1 MEVDVIYG
9 VGTDI
14 VEVARIERALQ
25 RGGDRFAKKVLGDE
39 ELLIFF
45 QRRDQAL
52 ARGIRYL
59 ATRFA
64 AKEAF
69 SKAIGTGVR
78 LPMTLRNMQTLNGD
92 QGKPVVVV
100 SDDLEKWMS
109 VRNLTA
115 HVSVSDEVQ
124 QVLAFVVV
132 EQAAT
137 I

>member
-1 MEVDVIYG
+1 VIYG

-25 RGGDRFAKKVLGDE
+25 RGGDRFAKKILGDE
-39 ELLIFF
+39 ELLMFF
-45 QRRDQAL
+45 QRRDQAP

-78 LPMTLRNMQTLNGD
+78 LPMTLRNMQTLSGEH
-92 QGKPVVVV
+92 GRPLVVV
-100 SDDLEKWMS
+100 SDELADWMS
-109 VRNLTA
+109 TQNLRA

-124 QVLAFVVV
+124 HVLAFVVV
-132 EQAAT
+132 EQD
-137 I
+137 

>member
-1 MEVDVIYG
+1 VIYG

-25 RGGDRFAKKVLGDE
+25 RGGDRFAKKILGDE
-39 ELLIFF
+39 ELRIFF
-45 QRRDQAL
+45 QRRDQAP

-78 LPMTLRNMQTLNGD
+78 LPMTLRNMQTLNGEH
-92 QGKPVVVV
+92 GRPLVVV
-100 SDDLEKWMS
+100 SDELADWMS
-109 VRNLTA
+109 AQNLRA

-124 QVLAFVVV
+124 HVLAFVVV
-132 EQAAT
+132 EKD
-137 I
+137 

>member
-1 MEVDVIYG
+1 MIYG

-45 QRRDQAL
+45 HRRDQAP

-78 LPMTLRNMQTLNGD
+78 FPMTLRNMQTLNGE
-92 QGKPVVVV
+92 QGRPVVIV
-100 SDDLEKWMS
+100 SGDLEVWMS
-109 VRNLTA
+109 ARNLTA

-132 EQAAT
+132 EQAT
-137 I
+137 ST

>member
-1 MEVDVIYG
+1 MIYG

-25 RGGDRFAKKVLGDE
+25 RGGDRFAKKILGDE
-39 ELLIFF
+39 ELLMFF
-45 QRRDQAL
+45 QRRDQAP

-78 LPMTLRNMQTLNGD
+78 LPMTLRNMQTLSGEH
-92 QGKPVVVV
+92 GRPLVVV
-100 SDDLEKWMS
+100 SDELADWMS
-109 VRNLTA
+109 TQNLRA

-124 QVLAFVVV
+124 HVLAFVVV
-132 EQAAT
+132 EQD
-137 I
+137 

>member
-1 MEVDVIYG
+1 MIYG

-25 RGGDRFAKKVLGDE
+25 RGGDRFAKKILGDE
-39 ELLIFF
+39 ELRIFF
-45 QRRDQAL
+45 QRRDQAP

-78 LPMTLRNMQTLNGD
+78 LPMTLRNMQTLNGEH
-92 QGKPVVVV
+92 GRPLVVV
-100 SDDLEKWMS
+100 SDELADWMS
-109 VRNLTA
+109 AQNLRA

-124 QVLAFVVV
+124 HVLAFVVV
-132 EQAAT
+132 EKD
-137 I
+137 